1 MAQPAPLEAHPLAR
15 GRHVAPGCAWVAFLT
30 SMPRCAP
37 GRHGVNDGRSSGHMC
52 QVHLLCVAL
61 SSCPRLFHPPLAV
74 THELHK
80 AGMLPA
86 IWFIFSRRDCD
97 LAARQLA
104 LHGVQLTSDEGRPGG
119 GRQG

>member
-1 MAQPAPLEAHPLAR
+1 MAGARRSCLSWPGGAAASHGRGAGSEVICCCSPPCCAVTHELHKAGMLPVIWSPLA
-15 GRHVAPGCAWVAFLT
+15 C
-30 SMPRCAP
+30 
-37 GRHGVNDGRSSGHMC
+37 SSASP
-52 QVHLLCVAL
+52 LC
-61 SSCPRLFHPPLAV
+61 SPPPCCAV

-104 LHGVQLTSDEGRPGG
+104 MHGTQLTSDAGEG
-119 GRQG
+119 